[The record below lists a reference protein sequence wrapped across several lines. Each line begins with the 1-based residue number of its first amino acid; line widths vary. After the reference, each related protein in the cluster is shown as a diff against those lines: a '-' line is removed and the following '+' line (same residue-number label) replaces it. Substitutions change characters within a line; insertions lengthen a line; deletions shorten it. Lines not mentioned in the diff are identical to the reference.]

1 MANPAHNAP
10 QNKIFLATTHNH
22 APPKKIFFSKGAPP
36 CSGLLLLLLLPGGL
50 LVARGGLLGAGEGG
64 GGRLRGS
71 RKAQSQ
77 KLGTHRSQ
85 NIYFHTLPHV
95 THPKIK

>member
-1 MANPAHNAP
+1 V
-10 QNKIFLATTHNH
+10 
-22 APPKKIFFSKGAPP
+22 
-36 CSGLLLLLLLPGGL
+36 GG
-50 LVARGGLLGAGEGG
+50 GGGGG

-95 THPKIK
+95 THPKIKLIILASRSHPAGSKKIFMRGDIRVVR